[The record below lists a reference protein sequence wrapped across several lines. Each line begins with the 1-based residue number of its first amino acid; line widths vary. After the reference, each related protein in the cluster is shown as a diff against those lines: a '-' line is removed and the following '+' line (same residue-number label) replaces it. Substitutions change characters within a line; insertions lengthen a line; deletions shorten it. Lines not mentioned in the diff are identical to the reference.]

1 MFCNLEVS
9 VLFLQLLAAVHC
21 RDLDYL
27 ALDLQIL
34 NMPGSVSFKFIF
46 FFYLLALVCIFSEF
60 FLYSFFF
67 FSVILR
73 SLLVGEFSLPIF
85 VLLPLLQLNQGTG
98 ILRWAGL
105 LETLFKGTKILSWL
119 FVQNCI
125 AQFIVLLI
133 FGILFY

>member
-21 RDLDYL
+21 RDLDFW

-67 FSVILR
+67 SVILR
-73 SLLVGEFSLPIF
+73 SLLAGEFSLLVF